1 MLQSAELDEGIK
13 DSRRRL
19 GLRRKYNLGILL
31 VHGIGEQMRGDTLT
45 EEGDYIFR
53 WLRRRVE
60 SPGGPGGA
68 GVDVLDVALRQ
79 VSSDGIPTA
88 HAVVRITP
96 PTGTGAPAHW
106 IVAESSWADVF
117 RPATYAEL
125 AGWAVTVGPWV
136 FATQVAGIVN
146 RMEIGE
152 SVPRLLR
159 LALIPVTLLA
169 GTVMLL
175 GAAIMGLV
183 VTALALALVLLA
195 ITRLP
200 FMADLARSLQR
211 GLANGF
217 GDAYVLTRSPIRFG
231 AMATQVRSDLQV
243 LLRECA
249 TVAVVAHSQGT
260 AVSWYALKHELT
272 DRPAAPKEGSP
283 KPAPIGLF
291 VTYGQAV
298 RKLTFVLTM
307 ARGSQT
313 AVQTLSAI
321 GSAAFLVVAGL
332 TFLAA
337 APWPLI
343 AVPVLLAVIAEFALL
358 NSARRIWTESGEDIE
373 SDWAKVVA
381 VEPGLEWLDLW
392 ASADPAPVGPLDVAG
407 KQIRSYKIRNLAST
421 IWDHVVYWRN
431 TTEFVAIVASRLF
444 ALGGPKAYA
453 APLTDPRLQ
462 VAAMRRHARVLLLLT
477 MRVFVGGAVV
487 AGWVYAWLTPAFG
500 SGLIE
505 FVSALNLPL
514 VDAFFDAPPEWVVV
528 LAGFIGVAVLGVLA
542 WLPVSLG
549 WNALMGA
556 DETTYFRGI
565 RRPLWTLPW
574 YALGAL
580 VVLITGA
587 AFAVVWLAHGPMLA
601 TAYVLG
607 SGFLAMLSLAVLSS
621 GGSTFAGTEDSQS
634 TLVATR
640 KITGRTSSGVTVAV
654 VGALVLVLVP
664 VAAALLVPAAIGW
677 ILAAETVVLSAV
689 LAAEG
694 VREYRLFRVAFNSRN
709 AKLPESE
716 AQP

>member
-1 MLQSAELDEGIK
+1 
-13 DSRRRL
+13 
-19 GLRRKYNLGILL
+19 
-31 VHGIGEQMRGDTLT
+31 V
-45 EEGDYIFR
+45 
-53 WLRRRVE
+53 
-60 SPGGPGGA
+60 
-68 GVDVLDVALRQ
+68 
-79 VSSDGIPTA
+79 
-88 HAVVRITP
+88 
-96 PTGTGAPAHW
+96 
-106 IVAESSWADVF
+106 
-117 RPATYAEL
+117 
-125 AGWAVTVGPWV
+125 
-136 FATQVAGIVN
+136 
-146 RMEIGE
+146 
-152 SVPRLLR
+152 
-159 LALIPVTLLA
+159 
-169 GTVMLL
+169 
-175 GAAIMGLV
+175 
-183 VTALALALVLLA
+183 ALVLLA
-195 ITRLP
+195 ITRIP

-249 TVAVVAHSQGT
+249 TVAVLAHSQGT

-272 DRPAAPKEGSP
+272 DRPAAPKDGP

-313 AVQTLSAI
+313 GVQTLSAV
-321 GSAAFLVVAGL
+321 GSAAFLGIAVLALVAS
-332 TFLAA
+332 

-343 AVPVLLAVIAEFALL
+343 VVPVLLAVIAEFALL
-358 NSARRIWTESGEDIE
+358 NSARRIWSESGKDIE
-373 SDWAKVVA
+373 SDWEKVIA

-407 KQIRSYKIRNLAST
+407 KQIRSYKIRNLASV

-431 TTEFVAIVASRLF
+431 PTEFLAIVASRLF

-453 APLTDPRLQ
+453 AALSDPRLQ

-487 AGWVYAWLTPAFG
+487 AGLAYAWLTPALG

-505 FVSALNLPL
+505 FLGAVNLPL
-514 VDAFFDAPPEWVVV
+514 VDEFLDAPPEWVVT
-528 LAGFIGVAVLGVLA
+528 LAGFIGVAILGVIA

-565 RRPLWTLPW
+565 RQPLWSAPW
-574 YALGAL
+574 YSLGAL
-580 VVLITGA
+580 VALIAGA
-587 AFAVVWLAHGPMLA
+587 AFAVLWLAQGPTLA

-607 SGFLAMLSLAVLSS
+607 SGFLALLGLGVLSS

-634 TLVATR
+634 PLVATR
-640 KITGRTSSGVTVAV
+640 KITGQTSSGVAVAV
-654 VGALVLVLVP
+654 GGALVLVLVP
-664 VAAALLVPAAIGW
+664 IGTALLFPAAIGW
-677 ILAAETVVLSAV
+677 ILAAEVLVLSAV

-694 VREYRLFRVAFNSRN
+694 VREYRLFRIAFNSRN

-716 AQP
+716 PKP

>member
-60 SPGGPGGA
+60 NPGGA
-68 GVDVLDVALRQ
+68 GGAQVDVLDVALRQ
-79 VSSDGIPTA
+79 VSSDDIPTA

-96 PTGTGAPAHW
+96 PAGTGAPAHW

-117 RPATYAEL
+117 RPATYTQL
-125 AGWAVTVGPWV
+125 AGWCVTVGPWV
-136 FATQVAGIVN
+136 FATQVAGIVS

-175 GAAIMGLV
+175 GAAIVGLV
-183 VTALALALVLLA
+183 VTALAVALVLLA
-195 ITRLP
+195 VTRIP

-217 GDAYVLTRSPIRFG
+217 GDAYVLTRSPMRFG

-249 TVAVVAHSQGT
+249 TVAVLAHSQGT
-260 AVSWYALKHELT
+260 AVSWFALKHELT
-272 DRPAAPKEGSP
+272 DRPAAPKDGP

-313 AVQTLSAI
+313 GVQTLSAV
-321 GSAAFLVVAGL
+321 GSAAFLGIAVLALVAS
-332 TFLAA
+332 

-343 AVPVLLAVIAEFALL
+343 VVPVLLAVIAEFALL
-358 NSARRIWTESGEDIE
+358 NSARRIWTESGKDIE
-373 SDWAKVVA
+373 SDWEKVIA

-407 KQIRSYKIRNLAST
+407 KQIRSYKIRNLASI

-431 TTEFVAIVASRLF
+431 PTEFLAIVASRLF

-453 APLTDPRLQ
+453 APLSDPRLQ

-487 AGWVYAWLTPAFG
+487 AGLVYAWLTPALG
-500 SGLIE
+500 RGLIE

-514 VDAFFDAPPEWVVV
+514 VGEFLDAPPDWVVI
-528 LAGFIGVAVLGVLA
+528 LAGFIGVAILGVVA

-565 RRPLWTLPW
+565 RQPLWTVPW
-574 YALGAL
+574 YSLGAL
-580 VVLITGA
+580 VVLIAGA
-587 AFAVVWLAHGPMLA
+587 AFAVLWLAHGPALA

-607 SGFLAMLSLAVLSS
+607 SGFLALIGLVVLSS

-634 TLVATR
+634 PLVATR
-640 KITGRTSSGVTVAV
+640 KITGQTSSGVAVAV
-654 VGALVLVLVP
+654 GGALVLVLVP
-664 VAAALLVPAAIGW
+664 IGAAILFPAAIGW
-677 ILAAETVVLSAV
+677 IVAAEVVVLSAV

-716 AQP
+716 PKP

>member
-1 MLQSAELDEGIK
+1 MLQSAELDQGIK

-60 SPGGPGGA
+60 SAGAAGGA
-68 GVDVLDVALRQ
+68 QVDVLDVALRQ
-79 VSSDGIPTA
+79 VSRDDIPTA

-106 IVAESSWADVF
+106 IVAESSWAEVF
-117 RPATYAEL
+117 RPATYTEL

-136 FATQVAGIVN
+136 FATQVAGIVT

-159 LALIPVTLLA
+159 LALVPVTLLA

-175 GAAIMGLV
+175 GAALVGLM

-195 ITRLP
+195 ITRTP

-249 TVAVVAHSQGT
+249 SVAVLAHSQGT
-260 AVSWYALKHELT
+260 AVAWYALKHELT
-272 DRPAAPKEGSP
+272 DRPAVPKDGP

-313 AVQTLSAI
+313 GVQTLSAV
-321 GSAAFLVVAGL
+321 GSAAFLGIAVLALLAG
-332 TFLAA
+332 
-337 APWPLI
+337 APWPLVV
-343 AVPVLLAVIAEFALL
+343 VPVLLAVIAEFVLL
-358 NSARRIWTESGEDIE
+358 NSARRIWTESGKDIE
-373 SDWAKVVA
+373 SDWEKVVA

-407 KQIRSYKIRNLAST
+407 KQIRSYKIRNLASI

-431 TTEFVAIVASRLF
+431 PTEFLAIVGSRLF

-453 APLTDPRLQ
+453 AALTDPRLQ
-462 VAAMRRHARVLLLLT
+462 VAAMRRHTRVLLLLT

-487 AGWVYAWLTPAFG
+487 AGLVHAWLTPAFG

-505 FVSALNLPL
+505 FLGALNVPL
-514 VDAFFDAPPEWVVV
+514 VDEFFDAPPDWVITV
-528 LAGFIGVAVLGVLA
+528 AGFIGVAILGVVA

-565 RRPLWTLPW
+565 RQPLWTVPW
-574 YALGAL
+574 YALGTL
-580 VVLITGA
+580 VVLIAVA
-587 AFAVVWLAHGPMLA
+587 AFAALWLAHGPTLA
-601 TAYVLG
+601 TAYLLG
-607 SGFLAMLSLAVLSS
+607 SGFVALLALAVLSS

-634 TLVATR
+634 PLVATR
-640 KITGRTSSGVTVAV
+640 KLTGQTSSGVAVAV
-654 VGALVLVLVP
+654 GGALVLVLVP
-664 VAAALLVPAAIGW
+664 IGAALLFPAAIGW
-677 ILAAETVVLSAV
+677 ILAAEVVVLSAV

-709 AKLPESE
+709 AKLPEKE
-716 AQP
+716 T

>member
-60 SPGGPGGA
+60 SPGGAGGA
-68 GVDVLDVALRQ
+68 QVDVLDVALRQ
-79 VSSDGIPTA
+79 VSSDDIPTA

-117 RPATYAEL
+117 RPATYVEL

-136 FATQVAGIVN
+136 FATQVAGIVT

-152 SVPRLLR
+152 SVPPRLR
-159 LALIPVTLLA
+159 LVLIPVTLLA

-183 VTALALALVLLA
+183 VTGLAVALVLLA
-195 ITRLP
+195 ITRIP

-249 TVAVVAHSQGT
+249 AVAVLAHSQGT

-272 DRPAAPKEGSP
+272 DRPAALKDEP

-298 RKLTFVLTM
+298 RKLTFILTM

-313 AVQTLSAI
+313 GVQTLSAV
-321 GSAAFLVVAGL
+321 GSAAFLGIGV
-332 TFLAA
+332 LALVTS
-337 APWPLI
+337 APWALI
-343 AVPVLLAVIAEFALL
+343 VVPVLLAVIAEFALL
-358 NSARRIWTESGEDIE
+358 NSARRIWTESGKDIE
-373 SDWAKVVA
+373 SDWEKVVA

-431 TTEFVAIVASRLF
+431 PTEFLAIVASRLF

-477 MRVFVGGAVV
+477 MRAFMGGAVV
-487 AGWVYAWLTPAFG
+487 AGLVYAWLTPAFG
-500 SGLIE
+500 SGLME

-514 VDAFFDAPPEWVVV
+514 VDEFFGAPPDWVVT
-528 LAGFIGVAVLGVLA
+528 LAGFIGVAILGVIA

-565 RRPLWTLPW
+565 RQPLWTVPW

-580 VVLITGA
+580 VVLVAGA
-587 AFAVVWLAHGPMLA
+587 AFAVLWLAHGSTLA
-601 TAYVLG
+601 MAYVLG
-607 SGFLAMLSLAVLSS
+607 SGFLALIGLVVLSS

-634 TLVATR
+634 PLVATR
-640 KITGRTSSGVTVAV
+640 KITGQTSSGVAVAV
-654 VGALVLVLVP
+654 GGALVLVLVP
-664 VAAALLVPAAIGW
+664 VGAALLFPAAIGW
-677 ILAAETVVLSAV
+677 ILAAEVIVLSAV

-716 AQP
+716 PKP

>member
-1 MLQSAELDEGIK
+1 MQTAELDEGIK

-60 SPGGPGGA
+60 TPGGPGGA
-68 GVDVLDVALRQ
+68 QVDVLDVALRQ
-79 VSSDGIPTA
+79 VSSDSIPTA

-96 PTGTGAPAHW
+96 PAGTGAPAHW

-136 FATQVAGIVN
+136 FATQVAGIVS

-175 GAAIMGLV
+175 GAAIVGLV
-183 VTALALALVLLA
+183 VTALALALVVLA
-195 ITRLP
+195 ITRIP

-217 GDAYVLTRSPIRFG
+217 GDAYVLTRSPMRFG

-249 TVAVVAHSQGT
+249 TVAVLAHSQGT
-260 AVSWYALKHELT
+260 AVAWYALKHELT
-272 DRPAAPKEGSP
+272 GRPAAPKDGP

-313 AVQTLSAI
+313 GAQTLSAV
-321 GSAAFLVVAGL
+321 GSAAFLGIAMLALVAG
-332 TFLAA
+332 

-343 AVPVLLAVIAEFALL
+343 AAPVLLAVIAEFALL
-358 NSARRIWTESGEDIE
+358 NSARRIWTESGKDIE
-373 SDWAKVVA
+373 SDWEKVIA

-407 KQIRSYKIRNLAST
+407 KQIRSYKIRNLASI

-431 TTEFVAIVASRLF
+431 PTEFLAIVASRLF

-487 AGWVYAWLTPAFG
+487 AGLIYAWLTPALG

-505 FVSALNLPL
+505 FLGALNLPL
-514 VDAFFDAPPEWVVV
+514 VDEFLDAPPDWVVT
-528 LAGFIGVAVLGVLA
+528 LAGFIGVAILGVIA

-565 RRPLWTLPW
+565 RKPLWTAPW
-574 YALGAL
+574 YSLGAL

-587 AFAVVWLAHGPMLA
+587 AFAVLWLAHGPTLA
-601 TAYVLG
+601 MAYLLG
-607 SGFLAMLSLAVLSS
+607 SGFLALLALGVLSS
-621 GGSTFAGTEDSQS
+621 GGSTFSGTEDSQS
-634 TLVATR
+634 PLVATR
-640 KITGRTSSGVTVAV
+640 KITGQTSSGVAVAV
-654 VGALVLVLVP
+654 GGALVLVLVP
-664 VAAALLVPAAIGW
+664 IGAALLFPAAIGW
-677 ILAAETVVLSAV
+677 ILAAEVVILSTV

-694 VREYRLFRVAFNSRN
+694 VREYRLFRVAFKSRN

-716 AQP
+716 PKP

>member
-60 SPGGPGGA
+60 SPGAAGGA
-68 GVDVLDVALRQ
+68 QVDVLDVALRQ
-79 VSSDGIPTA
+79 VSSDDIPTA

-96 PTGTGAPAHW
+96 PAGTGAPAHW

-136 FATQVAGIVN
+136 FATQVAGIVT

-159 LALIPVTLLA
+159 LALVPVTLLA

-175 GAAIMGLV
+175 GAAIVGLV
-183 VTALALALVLLA
+183 VTGLALALVLLA
-195 ITRLP
+195 ITRIP

-249 TVAVVAHSQGT
+249 SVVVLAHSQGT
-260 AVSWYALKHELT
+260 AVAWYALKHELT
-272 DRPAAPKEGSP
+272 SRPAAPKDGP

-313 AVQTLSAI
+313 GVQTLSAV
-321 GSAAFLVVAGL
+321 GSAAFLGIAMLALVAG
-332 TFLAA
+332 
-337 APWPLI
+337 APWPLVV
-343 AVPVLLAVIAEFALL
+343 VPVLLAVIAEFALL
-358 NSARRIWTESGEDIE
+358 NSARRIWTESGKDIE
-373 SDWAKVVA
+373 SDWEKVIA

-407 KQIRSYKIRNLAST
+407 KQIRSYKIRNLASV

-431 TTEFVAIVASRLF
+431 PTEFLAIVASRLF

-453 APLTDPRLQ
+453 AALSDPRLQ

-487 AGWVYAWLTPAFG
+487 AGLVYAWLTPALG

-505 FVSALNLPL
+505 FLGALNFPL
-514 VDAFFDAPPEWVVV
+514 VDEFFDAPPDWVVT
-528 LAGFIGVAVLGVLA
+528 LAGFIGVGILGVMA

-565 RRPLWTLPW
+565 RQPLWTVPW
-574 YALGAL
+574 HALGTL
-580 VVLITGA
+580 VVLIAVA
-587 AFAVVWLAHGPMLA
+587 AFAALWLAHGPTLA
-601 TAYVLG
+601 TAYLLG
-607 SGFLAMLSLAVLSS
+607 SGFLALLSLGVLSS

-640 KITGRTSSGVTVAV
+640 KITGQTSSSVAVAV
-654 VGALVLVLVP
+654 VGALVVVLVP
-664 VAAALLVPAAIGW
+664 VAAALLFPAAIGW

-709 AKLPESE
+709 AKLPE
-716 AQP
+716 